1 VAIPTYQAI
10 MRPMLDVCLDG
21 EPHRLQDLIARL
33 SHDFDLTDDE
43 RTALLPSGFQG
54 VFTNRVAWASTYLRK
69 AELLERVGRGTYR
82 ITDRGRTFV
91 AAHAGPISAADLA
104 SIPEFVQFRSRSRTA
119 SGHDEPLLPPGA
131 ESSETPQELIERAAA
146 TLRADLA
153 SELLERVRGISPEFF
168 ERLVIDLLL
177 AMGYGGS
184 RADAGRAVGRSGDGG
199 IDGIINEDRL
209 GLDAVYVQAKRWDHP
224 VGRPEV
230 QMFAGSLE
238 GNRATKGVFLT
249 TSTFTEGARTY
260 AGSIGKRIVLIDGD
274 RLADLMIDHGVGVV
288 TVARHELRKIDDS
301 YFEPG

>member
-1 VAIPTYQAI
+1 
-10 MRPMLDVCLDG
+10 
-21 EPHRLQDLIARL
+21 
-33 SHDFDLTDDE
+33 
-43 RTALLPSGFQG
+43 
-54 VFTNRVAWASTYLRK
+54 
-69 AELLERVGRGTYR
+69 
-82 ITDRGRTFV
+82 
-91 AAHAGPISAADLA
+91 
-104 SIPEFVQFRSRSRTA
+104 VQFRSRSRTA
-119 SGHDEPLLPPGA
+119 SGQEEPLLPPGA

-153 SELLERVRGISPEFF
+153 TELLERVRGISPEFF

-209 GLDAVYVQAKRWDHP
+209 GLDAVYVQAKRWEHP

-238 GNRATKGVFLT
+238 GNRAMKGVFLT

-274 RLADLMIDHGVGVV
+274 RLADLMIDHNVGVA
-288 TVARHELRKIDDS
+288 TVARRELKKIDDS